1 MNEMYDERPNKNL
14 SLSRPSSRRVL
25 LKGDYR
31 IVGFV
36 PRMCA
41 AHLAERNLKNLF
53 FTFCQKVKKKN
64 YVKEKKLMF
73 FFYVS
78 IHYCKKKALYG
89 CRELK

>member
-64 YVKEKKLMF
+64 YVKEKKINVLF
-73 FFYVS
+73 LCIYPLLQ
-78 IHYCKKKALYG
+78 KKG
-89 CRELK
+89 FVRM